1 MTDMLPFLKEYGVP
15 TALVLLFIYW
25 SWVREKR
32 LNEKLDEVQ
41 KERITELVSVVKSNT
56 EAFMMLKATLEKWN
70 NRPCLVDEKK

>member
-1 MTDMLPFLKEYGVP
+1 MTDMLPFIKEYGVP

-32 LNEKLDEVQ
+32 LNDKLDEVQ
-41 KERITELVSVVKSNT
+41 RERITELVSVVKSNT
-56 EAFMMLKATLEKWN
+56 EAFMMLKSTLEKWN